1 VKLIIRFL
9 KKPKTVIIFFLLAYI
24 MAIFSMVFG
33 DIIPMKIFVA
43 TIQLLLA
50 PLSVYCLFLLILKE
64 T

>member
-1 VKLIIRFL
+1 
-9 KKPKTVIIFFLLAYI
+9 
-24 MAIFSMVFG
+24 MVFG